1 MHTER
6 KQVISIAGF
15 DPSGGAGILADIKT
29 FEQFGVCGFG
39 VCSAIT
45 LQTEDEF
52 KGVAWIPVHQIELQL
67 DTLLKKYDVK
77 FLKIGLIQTL
87 EVLDE
92 LIQTIRRKYPTV
104 KMIWDPILRT
114 SSGFRVFQKVEERLV
129 YEILSQLYLVTPNSD
144 EANKLMHAENA
155 LVAAKEIGR
164 FTNVFLKSYSD
175 SQQKHCDI
183 LIEGGKEYFFQ
194 TERYYGL
201 EKHGSGCVL
210 SAAITASLAKGFD
223 LKHSCAEAK
232 GYTLE
237 FLKSSEGLLGEHHR
251 IKLISQHA

>member
-1 MHTER
+1 VRAER

-15 DPSGGAGILADIKT
+15 DPSAGAGILADIKT
-29 FEQFGVCGFG
+29 FEQLGVYGFG

-52 KGVAWIPVHQIELQL
+52 KGIAWIPVHQIELQL
-67 DTLLKKYDVK
+67 DTLLQKYDVK

-92 LIQTIRRKYPTV
+92 LVQTIRRKYPSV

-114 SSGFRVFQKVEERLV
+114 SSGFQVFQKAEERLL
-129 YEILSQLYLVTPNSD
+129 YEILSQVYLVTPNSD
-144 EANKLMHAENA
+144 EAKNLMHAENA
-155 LVAAKEIGR
+155 LLAAKEIGR

-175 SQQKHCDI
+175 SQQEHCDI
-183 LIEGGKEYFFQ
+183 LIEKGREYFFQ
-194 TERYYGL
+194 TEMHNGY

-210 SAAITASLAKGFD
+210 SAAIAASLAKGHD
-223 LKHSCAEAK
+223 LKFSCGGAK
-232 GYTLE
+232 AYTLE

>member
-1 MHTER
+1 MRTER

-29 FEQFGVCGFG
+29 FEQLGVYGFG

-52 KGVAWIPVHQIELQL
+52 RGIAWIPLHQIELQL
-67 DTLLKKYDVK
+67 DTLLQKYDVK

-87 EVLDE
+87 EVLYE
-92 LIQTIRRKYPTV
+92 LSQTIRRKYPAV
-104 KMIWDPILRT
+104 KIIWDPILRT
-114 SSGFRVFQKVEERLV
+114 SAGFQVHQKAEERIL
-129 YEILSQLYLVTPNSD
+129 YEILSQVYLVTPNSD
-144 EANKLMHAENA
+144 EAKKLMHADNA
-155 LVAAKEIGR
+155 MLAAKEMGR

-175 SQQKHCDI
+175 SQRGPGDI
-183 LIEGGKEYFFQ
+183 LIEKGREHFFQ
-194 TERYYGL
+194 TEMLSGF

-223 LKHSCAEAK
+223 LKFSCGEAK
-232 GYTLE
+232 AYTLE

>member
-1 MHTER
+1 
-6 KQVISIAGF
+6 VISIAGF
-15 DPSGGAGILADIKT
+15 DPSAGAGILADIKT
-29 FEQFGVCGFG
+29 FEQLGVYGFG

-52 KGVAWIPVHQIELQL
+52 KGIAWIPLHQIELQL
-67 DTLLKKYDVK
+67 DTLLQKYNVK

-92 LIQTIRRKYPTV
+92 LIQTVRRKYPSV

-114 SSGFRVFQKVEERLV
+114 SSGFQVFQKTEERLL
-129 YEILSQLYLVTPNSD
+129 YEILSQVYLVTPNSD
-144 EANKLMHAENA
+144 EAKKLMRAENA
-155 LVAAKEIGR
+155 LLAAKEMGR
-164 FTNVFLKSYSD
+164 FTNVFLKSYAD
-175 SQQKHCDI
+175 LHQEHCDV
-183 LIEGGKEYFFQ
+183 LIEEGKEYFFQ
-194 TERYYGL
+194 TNRHEGF

-223 LKHSCAEAK
+223 LKHSCEEAK
-232 GYTLE
+232 IYTLE